1 MSFLYFCRR
10 IKSVGKSRTNTI
22 SKDHLKN
29 LVPFTEEWLAVM
41 EAFGEVSLLA
51 SWTFWACQVVIY
63 MSRLSCVLH
72 NCLFLFYL
80 YGPSPVFLG
89 EVELG
94 LCPEINFMI
103 CNMNCHLIGLPEVYL
118 AVQVWLSL
126 LLWGLYLS
134 LRMFWQEVLEQKTGA
149 VQNSPT
155 DKAAPEPS
163 PWSPVCL
170 SEI

>member
-51 SWTFWACQVVIY
+51 SWTFWACQIVIY

-103 CNMNCHLIGLPEVYL
+103 CNMNCHPNRLTWSLPRRTSLIESSAVRLIPEFTY
-118 AVQVWLSL
+118 
-126 LLWGLYLS
+126 
-134 LRMFWQEVLEQKTGA
+134 VLTGSFGTEDGRCA
-149 VQNSPT
+149 KFSYRQSCSRT
-155 DKAAPEPS
+155 
-163 PWSPVCL
+163 
-170 SEI
+170 